1 MAEGLE
7 RRAQPV
13 DNLRGQEAVNPVTR
27 VVPGVNTP
35 SAPSVPVNTYG
46 SQIAQKVNQFA
57 SGRLAE
63 IQQKRQERS
72 MMDGQIAGMQ
82 GASFESVE
90 MEGDKWALEGWRD
103 VTAQTMSAGLLR
115 AQENEIAQGGYEQ
128 SPDQYRATLVNRI
141 DGMTADIPDAR
152 TRELAREQLMQQM
165 PALVDAHMRQNIGF
179 QEQQNF
185 DALASSVD
193 TLSRDN
199 SSTGALI
206 AFANGTSSATAG
218 LSQERRRS
226 AVVAGIVNSFTNNN
240 PAAFAHLESAGF
252 LTTDNLTSSQL
263 QTIRAAQSAY
273 HTRMEQQ
280 WNAEWHTDMTTLRDQ
295 VELGQVSPI
304 VAAERYANINAVHG
318 RRTSAA
324 QAGQM
329 YDAARAGVQ
338 FSEGTRGLN
347 IQAAGVEGN
356 FGLQSRLLMDAVA
369 NSTDSGTRGL
379 LSEFTLEEI
388 EDTLEAHG
396 GNVEG
401 ALIALDQSRRPTSD
415 SIQPVA
421 GAVALDPADT
431 SSWLVENQNSAR
443 RDDPISNRLVS
454 ALGAVL
460 PAMGLRF
467 EVHSGG
473 QGEAGSDPNRTG
485 STRHDHGNA
494 ADGVL
499 FIGDEMLDH
508 SNPEHIP
515 IFQEVV
521 RRLRAQGVTGIGA
534 GAGDGSYMGN
544 NSIHIGYGAEA
555 VWSSTRAGT
564 PVVPWLREA
573 WDAGP
578 LGNDQSS
585 NFVRDVSA
593 SYSDNRPDPQ
603 ADRAAAELRLEQ
615 LRQRARLGA
624 LEAMG
629 PAMAENDELFMRGER
644 PIIEWREQRQA
655 AYEQY
660 GMELNSERVNQE
672 QQMMRSVAGRRIQE
686 LQQVEDVQTAV
697 QLETSLAAA
706 DVKLQERRAA
716 FEAGTGDL
724 TLDEINEEY
733 MTSMLGAY
741 QESGADLDAS
751 RISQDAADIVR
762 ESSDLVTRALRGQE
776 EAAIIANA
784 ETAGTVGSLPPNLM
798 DRAVRNFR
806 DHLGLQVENYRAE
819 NPDAPPAEIGAIQR
833 GAEVEYLAT
842 NNILDEAL
850 QQQINLAASGRWVDQ
865 AGNARPSTVVGLHSF
880 VSLMSENPALAYQYV
895 PDAQARGR
903 MMAASHM
910 VMSMFP
916 DRKVFTDVDL
926 GNRND
931 PVANAF
937 YESVQQVGLSV
948 GSEPSAEETADR
960 ISRAVTLMDRGNITN
975 SRFGGF
981 NTLSVS
987 DSLVP
992 PSLLGAGLSGVF
1004 DREDVYAS
1012 RRSDRDA
1019 VDAQFGM
1026 HVERFLEE
1034 VVPHMPGTSQQGAV
1048 TMALNYVRDMG
1059 AFMGSSYI
1067 MPAPNEPSIRAQMYP
1082 GQQVESTAAVNT
1094 AIVQWLGDPDVQ
1106 SDNPQ
1111 LLQFQEDGWIRSGS
1125 PYTVSRVN
1133 GQYVANIIGVGS
1145 IVLPLREIGDH
1156 YTAKR

>member
-27 VVPGVNTP
+27 SVPGVGTP

-46 SQIAQKVNQFA
+46 SQIAQQVNQFA
-57 SGRLAE
+57 SGKLAE

-90 MEGDKWALEGWRD
+90 MEGDKWALEGWRV

-165 PALVDAHMRQNIGF
+165 PTLVDTHMRQNMGF

-206 AFANGTSSATAG
+206 AFANGTSGATAG

-240 PAAFAHLESAGF
+240 PAAFAHLEAAGF
-252 LTTDNLTSSQL
+252 LTTENLTASQL
-263 QTIRAAQSAY
+263 QTIRSAQSSY

-280 WNAEWHTDMTTLRDQ
+280 WNAEWQTEMTDLRDQ
-295 VELGQVSPI
+295 VELGEVDPI
-304 VAAERYANINAVHG
+304 VAAERFAAINATHG

-329 YDAARAGVQ
+329 YDAARAGVE

-347 IQAAGVEGN
+347 VAAAGAAGDYD
-356 FGLQSRLLMDAVA
+356 LQARLMQDAVIHQESRGNPNA
-369 NSTDSGTRGL
+369 VSPVGATGIMQLMPATAMRPGFGVRNIFQVARDMGVPVMGETMDMAQVLMRNPEVNAAMGTEYLSTM
-379 LSEFTLEEI
+379 LERYNGDAERA
-388 EDTLEAHG
+388 LVAYNWG
-396 GNVEG
+396 AGN
-401 ALIALDQSRRPTSD
+401 
-415 SIQPVA
+415 
-421 GAVALDPADT
+421 ADDWNGDHST
-431 SSWLVENQNSAR
+431 
-443 RDDPISNRLVS
+443 
-454 ALGAVL
+454 L
-460 PAMGLRF
+460 PAETQGYLRNIMG
-467 EVHSGG
+467 
-473 QGEAGSDPNRTG
+473 
-485 STRHDHGNA
+485 
-494 ADGVL
+494 
-499 FIGDEMLDH
+499 
-508 SNPEHIP
+508 
-515 IFQEVV
+515 
-521 RRLRAQGVTGIGA
+521 
-534 GAGDGSYMGN
+534 
-544 NSIHIGYGAEA
+544 SI
-555 VWSSTRAGT
+555 
-564 PVVPWLREA
+564 
-573 WDAGP
+573 
-578 LGNDQSS
+578 N
-585 NFVRDVSA
+585 
-593 SYSDNRPDPQ
+593 DNRPDPQ
-603 ADRAAAELRLEQ
+603 ADRVAAERNLEQ
-615 LRQRARLGA
+615 IRQRARLGA

-644 PIIEWREQRQA
+644 PLTEWREQRQA

-660 GMELNSERVNQE
+660 GMELNAERVNQE
-672 QQMMRSVAGRRIQE
+672 QQMMRSVMGDRIQE
-686 LQQVEDVQTAV
+686 LQQVEEVQTAV

-706 DVKLQERRAA
+706 DVQLQERRAA

-733 MTSMLGAY
+733 MAAMLGAY
-741 QESGADLDAS
+741 QDSGAELDPI
-751 RISQDAADIVR
+751 RISGDAADLVR

-798 DRAVRNFR
+798 DRAVGNFR
-806 DHLGLQVENYRAE
+806 DYLGRQVENFRAE
-819 NPDAPPAEIGAIQR
+819 NPDATPAEIGAMQR

-842 NNILDEAL
+842 NNIVDEAL

-865 AGNARPSTVVGLHSF
+865 AGDARPSTVVGLHSF

-916 DRKVFTDVDL
+916 DRQVFTDVDL

-937 YESVQQVGLSV
+937 YEAVQQVGLSV
-948 GSEPSAEETADR
+948 GSEPSAEETAQR
-960 ISRAVTLMDRGNITN
+960 VARAVTLMDRGNITN
-975 SRFGGF
+975 SWFGGF
-981 NTLSVS
+981 NTMSVS

-992 PSLLGAGLSGVF
+992 PSVLGAGLSGVF
-1004 DREDVYAS
+1004 DREDVYTS
-1012 RRSDRDA
+1012 GRSDRDA
-1019 VDAQFGM
+1019 IDAQFGM

-1048 TMALNYVRDMG
+1048 TMALNYVRDRG
-1059 AFMGSSYI
+1059 SFMGSSYI
-1067 MPAPNEPSIRAQMYP
+1067 MPDPNEPSIRAQMFP
-1082 GQQVESTAAVNT
+1082 GQQVENTAAVNT
-1094 AIVQWLGDPDVQ
+1094 AIAQWLGDPDVQ
-1106 SDNPQ
+1106 SDNAQ
-1111 LLQFQEDGWIRSGS
+1111 LLEFQEDGWLTNGS

-1145 IVLPLREIGDH
+1145 VVLPMREIGDR
-1156 YTAKR
+1156 YIAQR